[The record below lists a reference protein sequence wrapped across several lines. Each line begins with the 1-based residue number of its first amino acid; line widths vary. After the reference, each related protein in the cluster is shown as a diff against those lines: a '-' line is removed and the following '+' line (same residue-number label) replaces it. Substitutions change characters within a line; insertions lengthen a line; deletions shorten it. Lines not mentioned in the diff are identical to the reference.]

1 MHPADQALIDRD
13 PALPGL
19 ALLLDDH
26 ALSTA
31 LAAQLPG
38 LKTARVTYLRYKPQ
52 THCLATLQLDHD
64 DGGRHTLWAKALPAA
79 SHDWQWQ
86 SERLTKRARR
96 GGISLALPASYL
108 ILASP
113 EHDRRLKTALPP
125 GAAILRY
132 KPERRLVARLDE
144 QLLRYTT
151 ASDYSATRH
160 AIQIGAACGGA
171 PLTACDDT
179 QHLLQTAWLPGD
191 TLSTPTSAELRQT
204 GALLA
209 TLHRAP
215 VPADLPP
222 RGDENTALAQT
233 LATIQTISPAHSARV
248 RALIQRTADGLAH
261 TYSVPC
267 HNHGDLSPDQTLRE
281 ADGNLRLIDWD
292 NTCLAAPESDLGTY
306 LGKTHAR
313 TAIPVQELAAALLH
327 DYNAPCDRAALY
339 HYTAAALIRLLPEG
353 FRQRRRDWP
362 QHLERLLT
370 SAEHL
375 ERIDNL
381 NPPPLRSGG
390 GIGAPHEKGECLFHG
405 NPGWGCEKSRSDE
418 SHELHPAN
426 DPAYM
431 QAALRAALA
440 QPALI
445 LRDLTVLRHKAG
457 RRALIAYTIENTDGV
472 PQTILGKQRAKGVD
486 KHGYRIQRALWQQGF
501 DLPGVAVPETL
512 AILPAAR
519 LWLQRQ
525 VAGEPATHQ
534 LTPNSPPA
542 LWAHIGAALA
552 SLHRANI
559 ASKRRW
565 TIADELTLLHDRL
578 EKAAALRPPLAARIR
593 ALLPALTALG
603 TTLADRPLCGIHRD
617 CYPDQILTSPYP
629 GVGAKNHEVPITL
642 TWLDLDLYAHG
653 DPALDA
659 GNFLAH
665 MTEHALRH
673 YHDATAL
680 AAQEEALARQWL
692 ADSPLPTDAPT
703 LAAWTTLA
711 LARHIYLSTQF
722 PAREHTTAPLLALCE
737 QRLGAC

>member
-1 MHPADQALIDRD
+1 MKNRVATNPNNIHPNNPRTKTMHPAEQALIARD

-26 ALSTA
+26 ALSAA

-38 LKTARVTYLRYKPQ
+38 LKTARVTY
-52 THCLATLQLDHD
+52 
-64 DGGRHTLWAKALPAA
+64 
-79 SHDWQWQ
+79 
-86 SERLTKRARR
+86 
-96 GGISLALPASYL
+96 
-108 ILASP
+108 
-113 EHDRRLKTALPP
+113 
-125 GAAILRY
+125 LRY

-191 TLSTPTSAELRQT
+191 ALSTPTSAELRQT

-248 RALIQRTADGLAH
+248 RALIQRTADGLAR

-353 FRQRRRDWP
+353 FRQRRHDWP

-375 ERIDNL
+375 E
-381 NPPPLRSGG
+381 P
-390 GIGAPHEKGECLFHG
+390 
-405 NPGWGCEKSRSDE
+405 
-418 SHELHPAN
+418 
-426 DPAYM
+426 
-431 QAALRAALA
+431 
-440 QPALI
+440 
-445 LRDLTVLRHKAG
+445 
-457 RRALIAYTIENTDGV
+457 
-472 PQTILGKQRAKGVD
+472 
-486 KHGYRIQRALWQQGF
+486 
-501 DLPGVAVPETL
+501 
-512 AILPAAR
+512 
-519 LWLQRQ
+519 
-525 VAGEPATHQ
+525 
-534 LTPNSPPA
+534 
-542 LWAHIGAALA
+542 
-552 SLHRANI
+552 
-559 ASKRRW
+559 
-565 TIADELTLLHDRL
+565 
-578 EKAAALRPPLAARIR
+578 
-593 ALLPALTALG
+593 
-603 TTLADRPLCGIHRD
+603 
-617 CYPDQILTSPYP
+617 
-629 GVGAKNHEVPITL
+629 
-642 TWLDLDLYAHG
+642 
-653 DPALDA
+653 
-659 GNFLAH
+659 
-665 MTEHALRH
+665 
-673 YHDATAL
+673 
-680 AAQEEALARQWL
+680 
-692 ADSPLPTDAPT
+692 
-703 LAAWTTLA
+703 
-711 LARHIYLSTQF
+711 
-722 PAREHTTAPLLALCE
+722 
-737 QRLGAC
+737 